1 MSVDAAGR
9 RAGQHGQ
16 ATADGRG
23 RAAPAAG
30 TSTSST
36 GTSTATG
43 APDTGTGCTC
53 GDCPH
58 GARTGHRQA
67 VAAFVALREDCAA
80 GRGVPAGL
88 AHSAGAARQWISDE
102 LTQSARTVAERA
114 AAEGR
119 ARREAARRRTPPV
132 LWGAVGVLL
141 IGEALTAIAAGW
153 TDARTAALAAAV
165 VLAALLTALAVR
177 HRAHGGLLAPLTGE
191 DGRLSTSRTVATA
204 WLLPVVWL
212 VLMYAARLA
221 LAPDAAERRRL
232 LAGLDLARGA
242 GLLTVV
248 ALACA
253 AAVAAARLVSVRIRA
268 GRLQKVPA
276 EYPRAGDLLTD
287 DAGRGSFADAQY
299 VLLNAVA
306 VVFAAVR
313 LAVEPDRL
321 PDLPWGL
328 VVLAAVSAATYLA
341 GKYAEGGRPVVLS
354 VVRAREI
361 GGLDGPVRT
370 GDDIEIR
377 GSGFVPPGAQP
388 PHRLAGTVV
397 RIGTVDVHVPLVP
410 VPGGFANPSD
420 SALVVPVPADVEP
433 GRAEVRVITASGAE
447 SAAYPLFI
455 QD

>member
-1 MSVDAAGR
+1 MDAAGR
-9 RAGQHGQ
+9 RAGQHER

-23 RAAPAAG
+23 RPAP
-30 TSTSST
+30 
-36 GTSTATG
+36 ATG
-43 APDTGTGCTC
+43 AGTAADAAGSRAECDC
-53 GDCPH
+53 GDCPS

-67 VAAFVALREDCAA
+67 VAAFLALREDFAA

-102 LTQSARTVAERA
+102 LAQSARSVAERA

-119 ARREAARRRTPPV
+119 ARSEAVRRRTPFV
-132 LWGAVGVLL
+132 LWGAVGALL
-141 IGEALTAIAAGW
+141 LGQALTAIGAGW
-153 TDARTAALAAAV
+153 TESRTAALAAAV
-165 VLAALLTALAVR
+165 VLAALLTVLVLR
-177 HRAHGGLLAPLTGE
+177 HRGHGGLLAPVTGE
-191 DGRLSTSRTVATA
+191 DGRLSTSRTVAAA
-204 WLLPVVWL
+204 WLLPAVGV
-212 VLMYAARLA
+212 VLMFAARLA
-221 LAPDAAERRRL
+221 LAPDAAERHRL
-232 LAGLDLARGA
+232 LAGLGLARGA

-248 ALACA
+248 AIACA

-268 GRLQKVPA
+268 GRQQKIPA
-276 EYPRAGDLLTD
+276 EYPRAGDLLAD

-306 VVFAAVR
+306 VVFTAVR
-313 LAVEPDRL
+313 LAAEPDRL

-341 GKYAEGGRPVVLS
+341 GKYAEGTRPVVLS

-388 PHRLAGTVV
+388 PHRLARTVV
-397 RIGTVDVHVPLVP
+397 RIGAVDVHVPLVP

-420 SALVVPVPADVEP
+420 GVLVVPVPADVEP
-433 GRAEVRVITASGAE
+433 GRAEVRVITAAGVE
-447 SAAYPLFI
+447 SAAYPLFV
-455 QD
+455 QE

>member
-9 RAGQHGQ
+9 QAGQHGQ
-16 ATADGRG
+16 ATAGGYGRT
-23 RAAPAAG
+23 APTTEEGAAAG
-30 TSTSST
+30 AR
-36 GTSTATG
+36 TAC
-43 APDTGTGCTC
+43 DC

-67 VAAFVALREDCAA
+67 VAAFLALREDFAA

-102 LTQSARTVAERA
+102 LAQSARAVAERA

-119 ARREAARRRTPPV
+119 ARGEAVRRRAPLV
-132 LWGAVGVLL
+132 LWGAVGALL
-141 IGEALTAIAAGW
+141 LGQALTAIGAGW
-153 TDARTAALAAAV
+153 TDSRTAALAAAV
-165 VLAALLTALAVR
+165 ALAALLTVLVRR
-177 HRAHGGLLAPLTGE
+177 HREHGGLLAPVVGE

-204 WLLPVVWL
+204 WLLPAGWL
-212 VLMYAARLA
+212 VLMWAVRLA
-221 LAPDAAERRRL
+221 SAPDAAARHRL
-232 LAGLDLARGA
+232 LAGFGLARGA

-248 ALACA
+248 AIACA
-253 AAVAAARLVSVRIRA
+253 VAVAAARLVSVRVRA
-268 GRLQKVPA
+268 GRQQKVPA
-276 EYPRAGDLLTD
+276 ECPRAGDLLTD

-328 VVLAAVSAATYLA
+328 VALAAVSAATYLA

-388 PHRLAGTVV
+388 PHRLARTVV
-397 RIGTVDVHVPLVP
+397 RIGGVDVQVPLVP

-420 SALVVPVPADVEP
+420 GVLVVPVPADVEP
-433 GRAEVRVITASGAE
+433 GRAEVRVITAAGVE
-447 SAAYPLFI
+447 SAAYPLFV
-455 QD
+455 QE